1 MPFRGRKHQT
11 TTKNLLPPN
20 TNPDRRNLPSGACLP
35 AGGKQPPV
43 WGCAPGLGPP
53 GNAMTLRHGEEDL
66 APGVNQ
72 GGLLPGYM
80 GEAAPSLQRRETLTA
95 GDKST
100 LPIEG
105 KGVKYYADIHRTK
118 KNTERYRITFTTDGV
133 SFKHVDSFED
143 IPAKS
148 GDKIYIDTLPLKHT
162 DGAIEL
168 LRRGVELYCLRRL
181 TLVGK
186 KREELKLPKTTRGDI
201 RTLMGLEERWFR
213 KLSEDFLIMRRLI
226 SAYRT
231 MLKTHQQYLNR
242 YRAVSEK
249 ERSGLKPVIDVLEKQ
264 MNIMAEEIAEEACRR
279 YPAYN
284 KLVEEL
290 GIDGKVSAMEALA
303 ELVVYL
309 DPMKG
314 FRKTVNLLG
323 LFKRIRGRKKIYDGR
338 LRRALQRLT
347 VSTNN
352 ILSLRLTARMEKE
365 ILAKIWRTYRQ
376 ET

>member
-1 MPFRGRKHQT
+1 
-11 TTKNLLPPN
+11 
-20 TNPDRRNLPSGACLP
+20 
-35 AGGKQPPV
+35 
-43 WGCAPGLGPP
+43 
-53 GNAMTLRHGEEDL
+53 
-66 APGVNQ
+66 
-72 GGLLPGYM
+72 
-80 GEAAPSLQRRETLTA
+80 
-95 GDKST
+95 
-100 LPIEG
+100 
-105 KGVKYYADIHRTK
+105 
-118 KNTERYRITFTTDGV
+118 
-133 SFKHVDSFED
+133 
-143 IPAKS
+143 
-148 GDKIYIDTLPLKHT
+148 
-162 DGAIEL
+162 
-168 LRRGVELYCLRRL
+168 
-181 TLVGK
+181 
-186 KREELKLPKTTRGDI
+186 
-201 RTLMGLEERWFR
+201 
-213 KLSEDFLIMRRLI
+213 
-226 SAYRT
+226 

-264 MNIMAEEIAEEACRR
+264 MNIMAEVIAEEACRR

-284 KLVEEL
+284 KLVKEL

-352 ILSLRLTARMEKE
+352 ILSLRLTAGLEKE

-376 ET
+376 ETQRRLAIPAQG